1 MAFWIFRDPAG
12 PRTGHRAAG
21 DTVHDLQP
29 AAGATAAQK
38 EPHIASAY
46 LAWVVVCLIW
56 GTTYLGIKIALETI
70 PPFLMGGIRYT
81 ISGLVLAAWL
91 IARGRRLP
99 LTSDWGRL
107 AVLGFFML
115 MLGNGGVVWGEQF
128 VPSGLTAVVIGTS
141 PFWMVSV
148 DAMLTGGRQLGRR
161 EWVGLFIGFAG
172 IVVLV
177 WPDITAG
184 GIGARN
190 FALGVASLQVACAGW
205 AIGSAY
211 TRRHVMPKDVFGSA
225 ALQMFFGGMFMLAAG
240 TASGEWSMLAFN
252 PRTTAA
258 LVYLTLVG
266 AVIAFA
272 AYSYALK
279 HLDMA
284 VVSLYSYVNPVIAV
298 ALGALI
304 LDEPFNVRMAIA
316 IGIIAVGV
324 MVVGPMT
331 RKTS

>member
-1 MAFWIFRDPAG
+1 VSS
-12 PRTGHRAAG
+12 PR
-21 DTVHDLQP
+21 
-29 AAGATAAQK
+29 
-38 EPHIASAY
+38 AY
-46 LAWVVVCLIW
+46 LAWVSVCVIW

-81 ISGLVLAAWL
+81 ISGLLLAAWL
-91 IARGRRLP
+91 FVRGRKLP
-99 LTSDWGRL
+99 SRSDWGRL

-128 VPSGLTAVVIGTS
+128 VPSGLTAVVIGSS

-148 DAMLTGGRQLGRR
+148 DAMLTGGRQLGLRQ
-161 EWVGLFIGFAG
+161 WVGLLIGFAG

-177 WPDITAG
+177 GPDITAG
-184 GIGARN
+184 GVSARN
-190 FALGVASLQVACAGW
+190 VALGVTSLQVACAGW

-225 ALQMFFGGMFMLAAG
+225 ALQMFFGGGFLLAAG
-240 TASGEWSMLAFN
+240 TASGEWSTLAFN
-252 PRTTAA
+252 TRTTIA
-258 LVYLTLVG
+258 LVYLIIVG
-266 AVIAFA
+266 ALIAFA
-272 AYSYALK
+272 AYSYALR

-298 ALGALI
+298 ALGSLI
-304 LDEPFNVRMAIA
+304 LDEPFNVRMATA
-316 IGIIAVGV
+316 IGIIALGV

-331 RKTS
+331 RTAS

>member
-1 MAFWIFRDPAG
+1 MATGLSRVTIVAPRSRVDIALPTDGVAALARQHLGAALPAEGAGFGPDSAGNDTGEAGMAGGTNPARPALRPRAGQRHATLTHPLNRYVAGLPAG
-12 PRTGHRAAG
+12 
-21 DTVHDLQP
+21 
-29 AAGATAAQK
+29 
-38 EPHIASAY
+38 
-46 LAWVVVCLIW
+46 
-56 GTTYLGIKIALETI
+56 
-70 PPFLMGGIRYT
+70 
-81 ISGLVLAAWL
+81 VLAHAL
-91 IARGRRLP
+91 GLGGGSYALDAACASSLFAVALAAEELRAGR
-99 LTSDWGRL
+99 
-107 AVLGFFML
+107 A
-115 MLGNGGVVWGEQF
+115 
-128 VPSGLTAVVIGTS
+128 
-141 PFWMVSV
+141 